1 MENAA
6 EGGSEA
12 GCSGAAPGVWPDG
25 PGAGG
30 DEMFGL
36 GACAGGEEVGGGV
49 EGDGVGV
56 GVGVGGAG
64 AGAGTAAGGGVFAV
78 GDGVGADVGG
88 DGVPDGGWVGAGPGA
103 CAKHAVAK
111 SPNTTKTLT
120 AE

>member
-1 MENAA
+1 MYALLMENAA

-12 GCSGAAPGVWPDG
+12 GCSGAAPG
-25 PGAGG
+25 AGG

-36 GACAGGEEVGGGV
+36 GACTGGEEVGGGV

-64 AGAGTAAGGGVFAV
+64 AGAGAGTAAGGGVFAV
-78 GDGVGADVGG
+78 GDGAGADVGG
-88 DGVPDGGWVGAGPGA
+88 NGVADGGWVGAGPGA

-111 SPNTTKTLT
+111 SPNTT
-120 AE
+120 